1 MKTIKMLHMK
11 HITSIG
17 LMASCMLI
25 VSVTQGAPRTWNG
38 GSAGD
43 WGNSANW
50 TPTGTPTT
58 SDDVIVGSSAT
69 VTNAQNSYKTL
80 DIQTNATV
88 KFSGEWAGSSAGA
101 TTVSG
106 TLGRNVTGV
115 MRLGG
120 TMNLN
125 GHLATTINFLDM
137 QGKGINFTD
146 GATFDFTGMN
156 FEHKGNNTI
165 SFKLTAGGFKTLTAG
180 SLVSGNNGSFNAT
193 WTNVTYNVDFS
204 DYDIRSGLR
213 VVLMDFTGH
222 DTRFNTGFNAA
233 TVNLNAGSSGL
244 IANLSFETSTSSLV
258 LTFPYPVTW
267 NGNNGPNWLD
277 RLNWTPTNLPTVSDN
292 VLVKSGASITNGQS
306 SFATLEI
313 QTNAT
318 VKLSSATGQSGLGVR
333 TLKVAGTLGMDAG
346 GVLRMNGATLNLS
359 GHLGSGITWLDM
371 LSGTITFTNG
381 AAIDNSSMSLEHK
394 GWNTF
399 NYVLGTNGFT
409 TLVMGS
415 LHSGNNGTFNAAWS
429 NATYNINVSAYT
441 GPRAINITL
450 VDYSGHSAIFNNTF
464 NPKVTITGHDGGN
477 LSFDTTTSKLI
488 LRVYGPK
495 GTMVTFK

>member
-1 MKTIKMLHMK
+1 MKRTIRNSCALSFC
-11 HITSIG
+11 TG
-17 LMASCMLI
+17 LLI
-25 VSVTQGAPRTWNG
+25 AVSAQAVTRTWDG
-38 GSAGD
+38 TGD
-43 WGNSANW
+43 GANW
-50 TPTGTPTT
+50 TDTLNWNPDGTPGT
-58 SDDVIVGSSAT
+58 SDDIIIGSSAT

-80 DIQTNATV
+80 DIQIGANV
-88 KFSGEWAGSSAGA
+88 KFAGEWAGSSAGA

-106 TLGRNVTGV
+106 TLGRHVSGV

-137 QGKGINFTD
+137 QGRSINFTD
-146 GATFDFTGMN
+146 GVAFDNTGMG
-156 FEHKGNNTI
+156 FEHKGNNAF
-165 SFKLTAGGFKTLTAG
+165 SFKISPGGFKTVTAG
-180 SLVSGNNGSFNAT
+180 FLYSGNNGSFNAT
-193 WTNVTYNVDFS
+193 WTNITYNVDFS

-213 VVLMDFTGH
+213 IVLMDFTGH
-222 DTRFNTGFNAA
+222 DTRFNTDFNAA

-258 LTFPYPVTW
+258 LTFPYPLTW
-267 NGNNGPNWLD
+267 NGNNSPNWLD

-333 TLKVAGTLGMDAG
+333 TLKVAGTLSMDAG
-346 GVLRMNGATLNLS
+346 GVLRMNGAALNLS

-381 AAIDNSSMSLEHK
+381 AAIDNSSMSFEHK

-415 LHSGNNGTFNAAWS
+415 LYSGNNAAWS
-429 NATYNINVSAYT
+429 NATYNINVSPYT

-450 VDYSGHSAIFNNTF
+450 ADYSGHSAIFNNTF
-464 NPKVTITGHDGGN
+464 NPKVTITGHDGGS

-495 GTMVTFK
+495 GTMVTFL